1 MKNFLTIIA
10 GTTLTMSL
18 SACATTPD
26 PVEVCTAEWVKPR
39 AERAV
44 DRIADKTKP
53 AIRSLRKVGESWAKG
68 KEPSILK
75 MMSMQSSVKK
85 LMNELEDGKGINDL
99 RTLANTC
106 DDPKIITT
114 AMSDFLS
121 NQGFSDKIIGF
132 IESMGFYERALETM
146 STPETT

>member
-1 MKNFLTIIA
+1 MKQLPLKTLTIGSAII
-10 GTTLTMSL
+10 L

-26 PVEVCTAEWVKPR
+26 PAKVCTAEWIKPR

-68 KEPSILK
+68 KDPSVFR

-85 LMNELEDGKGINDL
+85 LLNELEDGRGINDL

-106 DDPKIITT
+106 DDPKIVTT
-114 AMSDFLS
+114 AMSDFLRD
-121 NQGFSDKIIGF
+121 QGLSDKIIGF
-132 IESMGFYERALETM
+132 IEGMGLYERALDSAVSPDKT
-146 STPETT
+146 